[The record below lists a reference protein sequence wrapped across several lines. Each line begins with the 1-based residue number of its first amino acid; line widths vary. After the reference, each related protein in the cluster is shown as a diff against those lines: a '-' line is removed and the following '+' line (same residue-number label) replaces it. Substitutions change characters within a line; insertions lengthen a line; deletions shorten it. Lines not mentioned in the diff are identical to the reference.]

1 MKYCLAIIN
10 NEVLSFAITS
20 IKLYSVQLVK
30 GKSKNN
36 KLSFLY
42 RVGKKT

>member
-20 IKLYSVQLVK
+20 IKLYGSI
-30 GKSKNN
+30 
-36 KLSFLY
+36 LSA
-42 RVGKKT
+42 VS